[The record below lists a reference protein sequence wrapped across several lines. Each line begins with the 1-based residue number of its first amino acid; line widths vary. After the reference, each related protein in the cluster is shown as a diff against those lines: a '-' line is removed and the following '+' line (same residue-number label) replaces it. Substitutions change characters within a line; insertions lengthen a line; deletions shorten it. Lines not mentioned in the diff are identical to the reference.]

1 MEGLICPLCDF
12 KILASQSF
20 NAQGERGFHENSNTR
35 IAVGELQFL
44 QGIRAL
50 ADKVRDER
58 VREGTVHVA
67 NVLKVQNNSVVAV
80 NKRVYAGEPEGSR
93 FFTVCQEVST
103 LFCQLDN

>member
-1 MEGLICPLCDF
+1 MEGLIGRLRDL

-20 NAQGERGFHENSNTR
+20 DAQGKRGFHENTNAR
-35 IAVGELQFL
+35 IAAGELQFL

-50 ADKVRDER
+50 ADKVCDER

-80 NKRVYAGEPEGSR
+80 DKRVDAGEPEGSR
-93 FFTVCQEVST
+93 FFTVCQEVSK